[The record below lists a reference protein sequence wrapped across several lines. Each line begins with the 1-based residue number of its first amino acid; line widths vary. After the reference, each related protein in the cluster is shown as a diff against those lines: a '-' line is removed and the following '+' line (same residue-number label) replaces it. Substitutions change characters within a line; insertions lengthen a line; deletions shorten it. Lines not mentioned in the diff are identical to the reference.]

1 MSYRSISNPYGYT
14 IQDTNGA
21 YQQDLTVKSIVGFA
35 SAKGSLGNKAS
46 IPITIPPVFPVDDV
60 ETNINYRKP
69 THGSFEHSSNTFVID
84 PTEPLD
90 ENGNSGQ
97 HAGGSYGIVAWISKI
112 PGGDSNFLP
121 GRNYIARKANTVYY
135 NKFVLA
141 QDDLWANDAY
151 TNMPSAYMMNG
162 NSVNGG
168 TDKYMILGQTLGNKS
183 EVRFFN
189 LALVR
194 NDANTFSDY
203 DPAKAWQVGSNL
215 NALPGTDQFQ
225 TFIPPESEAYWTSS
239 RWSIRTNYPRSVD
252 GTYSEQPGT

>member
-1 MSYRSISNPYGYT
+1 MSYRNISNPYGYT
-14 IQDTNGA
+14 IQDTKGA
-21 YQQDLTVKSIVGFA
+21 YQQDLTVKSIVGYA
-35 SAKGSLGNKAS
+35 NAQGSLGNKAS
-46 IPITIPPVFPVDDV
+46 IPLTVPPVFPVDDV
-60 ETNINYRKP
+60 ETNINDRGP
-69 THGSFEHSSNTFVID
+69 IHGYLEHSSNTFVID
-84 PTEPLD
+84 PSEPRD
-90 ENGNSGQ
+90 ENGFPGQ
-97 HAGGSYGIVAWISKI
+97 HSGGSYGIVAWVSKI

-121 GRNYIARKANTVYY
+121 GRNYVARQANTTFY

-162 NSVNGG
+162 NSVAGG
-168 TDKYMILGQTLGNKS
+168 TEKYMILGQTLGDKA

-194 NDANTFSDY
+194 NDSTTFSDY
-203 DPAKAWQVGSNL
+203 DPAKPFQIGTNL

-239 RWSIRTNYPRSVD
+239 RWIIRTNYVRSVD
-252 GTYSEQPGT
+252 GTYSEKPGT